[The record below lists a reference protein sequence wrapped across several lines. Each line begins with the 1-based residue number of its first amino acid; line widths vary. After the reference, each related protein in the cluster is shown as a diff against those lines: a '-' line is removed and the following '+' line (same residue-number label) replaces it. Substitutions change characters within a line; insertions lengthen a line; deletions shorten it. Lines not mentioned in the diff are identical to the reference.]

1 MPSQS
6 KRKVLVE
13 PQTFSKAELE
23 KAINYECFQWRQLSK
38 RFPSNKELD
47 PPFDVRNAYWPDV
60 ERSQELRAKMEEEL
74 LPPPPQY
81 NAGQFIKVNP
91 KINIP
96 PPHQN
101 ASQFNSTSTDT
112 PEYLKKYHRGLLDA
126 EERRL
131 KDLDDINREY
141 AQALEDM
148 VRSQSLG
155 ASNMSDSMNSFLSK
169 PSFSPI
175 LDKPLMDYVN
185 GEKRKNDQDEIHWLW
200 KYCIPYV
207 TVSGVLAALAH
218 FIALR

>member
-1 MPSQS
+1 MSS
-6 KRKVLVE
+6 NRKPKYIIE
-13 PQTFSKAELE
+13 YQTFRKADLE
-23 KAINYECFQWRQLSK
+23 DAINYECARWANLRKL
-38 RFPSNKELD
+38 FPSNTEIEV
-47 PPFDVRNAYWPDV
+47 PFDVRDAYWPDI
-60 ERSQELRAKMEEEL
+60 EKSQELRAKMEKEL

-81 NAGQFIKVNP
+81 NAGQPIKVDSR
-91 KINIP
+91 INIP

-101 ASQFNSTSTDT
+101 ASQFSYTSTDT

-148 VRSQSLG
+148 VKSQSLG
-155 ASNMSDSMNSFLSK
+155 ASNMSDSMSSFLVKSISGLGSSEDIPEK
-169 PSFSPI
+169 P
-175 LDKPLMDYVN
+175 
-185 GEKRKNDQDEIHWLW
+185 KNDFKEDPHWLW